1 MKERIKKALELMDS
15 LEKSDIEYDDLKK
28 VLDNPNAVIAV
39 YKPEDEYPVPPCINN
54 NDYDN
59 SKDEMDIKPEYKLAM
74 NNYRYG
80 GVDDIDMRRISAT
93 NVENINICN
102 VNPRILAE
110 DDRMLTPS
118 QNEFIK
124 EMREKN
130 IAMTELMT
138 EMYRR
143 DTARLF
149 EYITQSISIMA
160 KATNKDMCRVIN
172 GDTKIE
178 YNSGEK

>member
-39 YKPEDEYPVPPCINN
+39 YKPEDGYSVPPNN
-54 NDYDN
+54 NEYDY

-160 KATNKDMCRVIN
+160 KATNKDMCRVIS